1 MAKVKIC
8 GLKEA
13 EHVTTAVEAG
23 ASWVGFMFAKSSR
36 QVTMEQATNLA
47 KLVPAHVKKVGIFVN
62 PTEQQIHE
70 TVEKVG
76 LDYVQYHGNEDA
88 QFIEQLG
95 YPSIK
100 AFSIR
105 TKEDVEKASK
115 YNVDYYLFDAPG
127 TDFAGGSGHVFDW
140 NLLDELSIP
149 KERVILAG
157 GLNPHNVAEAIAQV
171 EPFGVDVSSGVEKD
185 GVKDHALIKQFILAA
200 TKE

>member
-1 MAKVKIC
+1 I
-8 GLKEA
+8 
-13 EHVTTAVEAG
+13 
-23 ASWVGFMFAKSSR
+23 GFMFAKSSR
-36 QVTMEQATNLA
+36 QVTIEHAAHLA
-47 KLVPAHVKKVGIFVN
+47 QFAPPHVKKVGIFVN
-62 PTEQQIHE
+62 PTEQQVHE

-95 YPSIK
+95 YTSIK

-105 TKEDVEKASK
+105 TKADVEKASNH
-115 YNVDYYLFDAPG
+115 NVHFYLFDAPG
-127 TDFAGGSGHVFDW
+127 TNFAGGSGNVFDW

-171 EPFGVDVSSGVEKD
+171 DPFGVDVS
-185 GVKDHALIKQFILAA
+185 
-200 TKE
+200 